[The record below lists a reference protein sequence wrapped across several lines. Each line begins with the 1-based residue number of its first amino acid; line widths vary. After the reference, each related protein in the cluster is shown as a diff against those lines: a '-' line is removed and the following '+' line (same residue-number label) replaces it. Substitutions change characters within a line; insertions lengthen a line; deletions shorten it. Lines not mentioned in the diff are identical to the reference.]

1 MSSYRA
7 IWDGKPTTVVKVNG
21 RQRDKFLADPEFVYV
36 GRKFAG
42 FEASIFGNPFTK
54 SMADD
59 PALEFA
65 KKLLIAMKPEG
76 FQVFP
81 GFAEIARNLPALAGK
96 RLGCWCLDWDGESS
110 IPYSCHAVIL
120 ALASE
125 GHIALLN
132 RYVCET
138 EEARRCS

>member
-1 MSSYRA
+1 MIYEGRA
-7 IWDGKPTTVVKVNG
+7 TTVVKVNG

-54 SMADD
+54 SMVDN

-65 KKLLIAMKPEG
+65 RKLIIALNPVG
-76 FQVFP
+76 SHVFP
-81 GFAEIARNLPALAGK
+81 GFDRIVQELPSLRGK

-110 IPYSCHAVIL
+110 PPMSCHAVIL

-125 GHIALLN
+125 GNIALIQ
-132 RYVCET
+132 RYIH
-138 EEARRCS
+138 EAADA